1 MTRRS
6 TDSIDRRSVD
16 RASIARSIAGSSIA
30 QSTRFFALS
39 SRGST

>member
-6 TDSIDRRSVD
+6 TQSIDRRSVD